1 MSLSTRRTLYIFF
14 IIIFFTITPL
24 IMLYAAGYSLADGLK
39 VQKTGILIADTE
51 PEGATIV
58 IDGKTQKNLFNKIFN
73 IDGKIITT
81 PAKVKNLIPGEYTIT
96 LSKDKYW
103 DWQKKLSI
111 KPGES
116 TYIENVSLF
125 KKDTPLLMS
134 TGTYE
139 KNAFS
144 PNKEYLA
151 FSSQTEI
158 VLIDAESGTQAPY
171 SLVSTTTPL
180 SAINDLLWSPNSKNL
195 IYGNRLFSV
204 KDWQNPIDL
213 SKIIGNNI
221 TDFSWDNDNDY
232 IYYLSNSTLHRFNI
246 ATQSSQE
253 VKQNLDSKKYII
265 NDNLLHY
272 LQNEK
277 NAANIT
283 TWDIDGN
290 KQTASISLPVSD
302 YVLTGNK
309 KYLNLYDRSHHI
321 LYLLDP
327 FSAYKPIRESIT
339 NVDFFEW
346 INDNKLLFANQYEIW
361 IFDLEHR
368 KNTLLTRI
376 SQEIKAAIWHPSDN
390 YIIYA
395 TDKDIFTIELDDREK
410 YNITKIIELE
420 TIKNPIL
427 NKKGDTLY
435 FYSKIGN
442 QEGMYKLT
450 IQ

>member
-1 MSLSTRRTLYIFF
+1 
-14 IIIFFTITPL
+14 
-24 IMLYAAGYSLADGLK
+24 
-39 VQKTGILIADTE
+39 
-51 PEGATIV
+51 
-58 IDGKTQKNLFNKIFN
+58 
-73 IDGKIITT
+73 
-81 PAKVKNLIPGEYTIT
+81 
-96 LSKDKYW
+96 
-103 DWQKKLSI
+103 
-111 KPGES
+111 
-116 TYIENVSLF
+116 
-125 KKDTPLLMS
+125 
-134 TGTYE
+134 
-139 KNAFS
+139 
-144 PNKEYLA
+144 
-151 FSSQTEI
+151 
-158 VLIDAESGTQAPY
+158 
-171 SLVSTTTPL
+171 
-180 SAINDLLWSPNSKNL
+180 LLWSPNSKNL